1 MASKAAAAERGVV
14 GRMHAQKYAEHSVS
28 TGVAPCAAVGRR
40 NRGSRSSSSHNA
52 LFRLHTGEAHFKNV
66 LCPWTQIDSR
76 SRPPFCRCHCV
87 ALRCACSA
95 QHLLAARPAQGST
108 TSRLFTD
115 RRRWCGVYD
124 DVQLNPVSPKTS
136 AQRPEAARC
145 HRPRAP
151 PPALFV
157 AVQQVR
163 GGGPRLRT
171 QALSHQQT
179 QLDSVSQP
187 KSP

>member
-1 MASKAAAAERGVV
+1 MVPQLPMRSEVLLFHVILV
-14 GRMHAQKYAEHSVS
+14 GTS
-28 TGVAPCAAVGRR
+28 
-40 NRGSRSSSSHNA
+40 
-52 LFRLHTGEAHFKNV
+52 LKNV
-66 LCPWTQIDSR
+66 LCPSSQIDSR
-76 SRPPFCRCHCV
+76 SRPPFCRCHCA

-108 TSRLFTD
+108 TSHLFTD
-115 RRRWCGVYD
+115 RRRWRGVYD
-124 DVQLNPVSPKTS
+124 DVQLNPVSSKTS
-136 AQRPEAARC
+136 AQRPEATRC

-171 QALSHQQT
+171 QALSRQQT
-179 QLDSVSQP
+179 QLDSVPQS